1 MNHATFADA
10 HRAIEDGETSCEAL
24 VSSFLD
30 RIDERDD
37 EINAFTTVDHDGA
50 LNHARYLDSQRE
62 RGNPRPLSGLVLAVK
77 DNICIRGYQ
86 VTCGSRM
93 LEDFSSLY
101 DATVIERLREAGAIF
116 IGKTNCDEFAMGSSN
131 ETSHFGP
138 VRNPANPEYVPG
150 GSSGGSAAAVA
161 AGMCHAALGSDTGG
175 SVRQPSAFCGIVG
188 LKPTYGR
195 VSRSGLV
202 AFASSLDVIGPMGR
216 SIEDVATL
224 LNVIAGEDDSD
235 STSASVQV
243 PDYTQALTG
252 SVEGLRIG
260 LPSEYFAE
268 GLDKDIRRMV
278 HEQVERLEA
287 EGATVTEVSL
297 PHTEYGVAT
306 YYLIAT
312 AEASSNLA
320 RYDGIRYGYRADLK
334 ETKQELRERR
344 QELKQ
349 ALSTARTQGDEARV
363 EELEATLENE
373 QSALEALYTRTR
385 TEGFGEE
392 VKRRIMLGTYALSAG
407 YYDKY
412 YEKAQR
418 VRTLIRHDFEQ
429 AFEDVDVL
437 VTPTTPTPPFQLG
450 EKTDDPL
457 EMYLN
462 DVYTVTANLA
472 GVPGLT
478 VPIGAHPDEPHLPV
492 GLQLLGPHF
501 DEALLL
507 QVGDAL
513 MRLNE
518 E

>member
-1 MNHATFADA
+1 MEYPTFADA
-10 HRAIEDGETSCEAL
+10 RRALDAGETSCEAL
-24 VSSFLD
+24 VSSFLT

-37 EINAFTTVDHDGA
+37 EINAFTTVDRDGA

-62 RGNPRPLSGLVLAVK
+62 RGNPRPLAGLVLAVK
-77 DNICIRGYQ
+77 DNICIRGYP
-86 VTCGSRM
+86 VTCGSKM

-101 DATVIERLREAGAIF
+101 DATVIDRLRDAGAIF

-138 VRNPANPEYVPG
+138 VRNPHHTDYVPG

-175 SVRQPSAFCGIVG
+175 SVRQPAAFCGTVG

-202 AFASSLDVIGPMGR
+202 AFASSLDVIGPLGR
-216 SIEDVATL
+216 SMEDVAAL
-224 LNVIAGEDDSD
+224 LNVIAGEDERD
-235 STSASVQV
+235 STSAPVAV
-243 PDYTQALTG
+243 PDYTDALG
-252 SVEGLRIG
+252 DGVEGLRLG
-260 LPSEYFAE
+260 LPEEYFAE
-268 GLDKDIRRMV
+268 GLDDDIRHMV
-278 HEQVERLEA
+278 HEQVQQLEDA
-287 EGATVTEVSL
+287 GATVEEVSL

-320 RYDGIRYGYRADLK
+320 RYDGIRYGHRADLQ
-334 ETKQELRERR
+334 ETTQALRERR
-344 QELKQ
+344 TELENEL
-349 ALSTARTQGDEARV
+349 ATARTQGDDERV
-363 EELEATLENE
+363 AELEAQLDDE
-373 QSALEALYTRTR
+373 QSTLDALYTRTR

-407 YYDKY
+407 YYDQY
-412 YEKAQR
+412 YQKAQR
-418 VRTLIRHDFEQ
+418 VRTLIRHDFER
-429 AFEDVDVL
+429 AFEDVDAL

-462 DVYTVTANLA
+462 DIYTVTANLA
-472 GVPGLT
+472 GLPGLT
-478 VPIGAHPDEPHLPV
+478 VPIGEHPDTPGLPV

-507 QVGDAL
+507 RIGQAVMGNDA
-513 MRLNE
+513 
-518 E
+518 